1 MYIRKLV
8 KSDMF
13 SWIRSILTFC
23 VAIIFLG
30 NLFIKSNTLNDFNL
44 LIMVIVIALSF
55 VVVSGTTLII
65 GLISF
70 SLSIIIFLNY
80 NAPLGVW
87 EQALDENIYL
97 VVMFT
102 LVPLLGIPIQE
113 GGYFEALQGVF
124 GRYVYNSSRFYLLVS
139 FISAF
144 VGILVNLAVVPLVLQ
159 ISRAS
164 AISLDRKLLS
174 SAIVRGFATCTIWAP
189 TTAAIALIVQ
199 LSGASWPLF
208 FPYGILCGII
218 AGLVGYFITMHEE
231 KKLGNNAYIS
241 ADEEPVEE
249 FNVRKIVELSGFS
262 IILIL
267 CIVVVSFITGIHT
280 VIVVSLVSLI
290 YPVIWL
296 ALIGRLPI
304 LVKKFKGDYFK
315 ESLPKL
321 KNEIILFVGAG
332 FFATS
337 INYSHMGTN
346 VSNILSLLVQ
356 HNAVLLAIV
365 IITFVLILSALGVH
379 PIISVTIIG
388 GTVKAANYGV
398 TPTYFALI
406 LAIGWAMGISISPSS
421 ATVIAVSGLTGQSA
435 LQVGPR
441 WNGFYVVIAS
451 TIMLITLT
459 LFRLIGLL

>member
-1 MYIRKLV
+1 M
-8 KSDMF
+8 
-13 SWIRSILTFC
+13 
-23 VAIIFLG
+23 
-30 NLFIKSNTLNDFNL
+30 
-44 LIMVIVIALSF
+44 
-55 VVVSGTTLII
+55 
-65 GLISF
+65 
-70 SLSIIIFLNY
+70 
-80 NAPLGVW
+80 
-87 EQALDENIYL
+87 
-97 VVMFT
+97 
-102 LVPLLGIPIQE
+102 
-113 GGYFEALQGVF
+113 
-124 GRYVYNSSRFYLLVS
+124 S

-164 AISLDRKLLS
+164 AISSNKKLLS

-241 ADEEPVEE
+241 VITEPVED

-296 ALIGRLPI
+296 ALIGRLQI
-304 LVKKFKGDYFK
+304 LVRKFKNDYFK
-315 ESLPKL
+315 ENLPKL

-346 VSNILSLLVQ
+346 VSKILSLLVQ
-356 HNAVLLAIV
+356 QNAVLLAIV
-365 IITFVLILSALGVH
+365 IIICILTLSVLGVH

-398 TPTYFALI
+398 TPTYLALI
-406 LAIGWAMGISISPSS
+406 LAIGWAMGISVSPSS

-441 WNGFYVVIAS
+441 WNGLYVVIAS

-459 LFRLIGLL
+459 LFRVIGLL